1 MSKHVELN
9 MVSNKSKLKSIMLVQ
24 LRSCRA
30 FIQNTT
36 KYLANK
42 VSDTGRKNLVS
53 NLHVCPP
60 PNKCKKITL

>member
-9 MVSNKSKLKSIMLVQ
+9 MVSNKFKLKSMLVQ

-36 KYLANK
+36 KYLADK
-42 VSDTGRKNLVS
+42 VSDDR
-53 NLHVCPP
+53 
-60 PNKCKKITL
+60 